1 MIFKLSDFADNMI
14 FTLSLALSLT
24 LFSSMF
30 IFLFNSEMV
39 RDIIGNLVS
48 FFIVQV
54 FNLSSTAPSPEMF
67 EKDEDSIPTVAMVAP
82 YRSLYHCWR
91 DN

>member
-39 RDIIGNLVS
+39 RDIIGNLIS

-54 FNLSSTAPSPEMF
+54 FNLSSTASSPEMF
-67 EKDEDSIPTVAMVAP
+67 EGDDSIPTVAMVAP
-82 YRSLYHCWR
+82 YRSIY
-91 DN
+91 N